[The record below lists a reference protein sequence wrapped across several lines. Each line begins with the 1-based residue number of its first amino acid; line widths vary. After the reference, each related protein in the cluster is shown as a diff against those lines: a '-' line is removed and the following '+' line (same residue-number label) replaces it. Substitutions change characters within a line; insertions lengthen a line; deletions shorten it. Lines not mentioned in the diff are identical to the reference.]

1 MFPIPHGKIQVP
13 PGGDGHQGDV
23 VNLGAMTTHGP
34 HEFPTITTRDLPIH
48 LTKSETRGPMTKGDQ
63 KRENGERW
71 GGMGTLHGY
80 QFPHLSVEQEV
91 GQRVSCAEIHP
102 ERGGGGKLTF
112 RQGLSV
118 KSWQARGA
126 LSRDLTS
133 RYPRLGFSP
142 LN

>member
-1 MFPIPHGKIQVP
+1 MWVLQCPTSLFFNPFPNPLITRMFPIPHGKIQVP

-102 ERGGGGKLTF
+102 ERGGGG
-112 RQGLSV
+112 S
-118 KSWQARGA
+118 
-126 LSRDLTS
+126 
-133 RYPRLGFSP
+133 
-142 LN
+142 